1 MSVANED
8 RSFLHV
14 MRRVAAEHGVT
25 TEVLG
30 KGWIIRFTKGETV
43 RHAYGYS
50 LDLNAAATHQLACD
64 KAATSE
70 VLASSGVRHVPHL
83 LFLHPSM
90 ARYAPH
96 AGNWARMLK
105 ACDEFGWEV
114 VIKENAGTGGRGV
127 MRVRSMLELEQAT
140 YALFSQTTS
149 LALAPYIE
157 ADVELRFVMLDGRCE
172 LAFAKERPFVV
183 GDGRRTALELLAA
196 EAGEGGLG
204 RDFRRMIEEYEPDG
218 ARQLASVPPAG
229 AKFLLNWRH
238 NLGQGAVARLVDPTS
253 HGQAAALAGAAAGAI
268 NLRFGR
274 VDVLLTA
281 DGPTVLEV
289 NAGVMM
295 EYIARALP
303 EGQAMSER
311 IYRLAFRSMFPTTV

>member
-14 MRRVAAEHGVT
+14 MRRVAAEHGVV

-30 KGWIIRFTKGETV
+30 KGWIIRFTKGGIV

-50 LDLNAAATHQLACD
+50 LDLNSAATHQLACD
-64 KAATSE
+64 KAATGE
-70 VLASSGVRHVPHL
+70 VLAAAGVRHVPHL

-105 ACDEFGWEV
+105 ACDDFGWDA

-140 YALFSQTTS
+140 YSLFSQTAS
-149 LALAPYIE
+149 LALAPYVDAAI
-157 ADVELRFVMLDGRCE
+157 ELRFVMLDGRCE
-172 LAFAKERPFVV
+172 LAFSKERPFVV
-183 GDGRRTALELLAA
+183 GDGQRTALELLAERA
-196 EAGEGGLG
+196 QSKGFG
-204 RDFRRMIEEYEPDG
+204 RDLRRLIEEYEPDG
-218 ARQLASVPPAG
+218 VRHLATVPPRG
-229 AKFLLNWRH
+229 SRFLLNWRH
-238 NLGQGAVARLVDPTS
+238 NLGQGAVATLVVPNA
-253 HGQAAALAGAAAGAI
+253 QPEALALAEAAAAAL
-268 NLRFGR
+268 NLRFGS
-274 VDVLLTA
+274 VDILLA
-281 DGPTVLEV
+281 SSGPTVLEV

-295 EYIARALP
+295 EYVARSLP
-303 EGQAMSER
+303 EGDALAER
-311 IYRLAFRSMFPTTV
+311 VYRRAFSLMFA

>member
-30 KGWIIRFTKGETV
+30 KGWIIRFTKGDTV

-70 VLASSGVRHVPHL
+70 VLAAAGVRHVPHL

-105 ACDEFGWEV
+105 ACDDFGWDA

-149 LALAPYIE
+149 LALAPHVE
-157 ADVELRFVMLDGRCE
+157 ADVELRFVMLEGRCE

-196 EAGEGGLG
+196 QAGDGGLG
-204 RDFRRMIEEYEPDG
+204 RDLRRMIEEYEPDG

-238 NLGQGAVARLVDPTS
+238 NLGQGAVARLIDTS
-253 HGQAAALAGAAAGAI
+253 TCPEARALAEAAAAAV
-268 NLRFGR
+268 NLRFGSI
-274 VDVLLTA
+274 DVLVPTT
-281 DGPTVLEV
+281 GPSVLEV

-295 EYIARALP
+295 EYVARAMPDGDTL
-303 EGQAMSER
+303 AER
-311 IYRLAFRSMFPTTV
+311 IYRRAFELMFRV

>member
-1 MSVANED
+1 MSVANDD

-14 MRRVAAEHGVT
+14 MRRVAAEHGVAA
-25 TEVLG
+25 EVLG
-30 KGWIIRFTKGETV
+30 KGWIIRFTKGGIV

-50 LDLNAAATHQLACD
+50 LDLNSAATHQLACD

-70 VLASSGVRHVPHL
+70 VLAAAGVRHVPHL

-105 ACDEFGWEV
+105 ACDDFGWDA

-140 YALFSQTTS
+140 YSLFAQTTS
-149 LALAPYIE
+149 LALAPYVE

-183 GDGRRTALELLAA
+183 GDGARTALELLAA
-196 EAGEGGLG
+196 RAAADGLG
-204 RDFRRMIEEYEPDG
+204 RDLRRMIEEYEPDG
-218 ARQLASVPPAG
+218 ARQLACVPPAG
-229 AKFLLNWRH
+229 SRFLLNWRH
-238 NLGQGAVARLVDPTS
+238 NLGQGATATVIDPASRSEALALAVEVART
-253 HGQAAALAGAAAGAI
+253 I
-268 NLRFGR
+268 NLRFGS
-274 VDVLLTA
+274 VDVLLA
-281 DGPTVLEV
+281 EGGPTVLEV

-295 EYIARALP
+295 EYIARTLQQGSDMA
-303 EGQAMSER
+303 ER
-311 IYRLAFRSMFPTTV
+311 IYQRAFELMFS

>member
-14 MRRVAAEHGVT
+14 MRRVASEHGVT

-30 KGWIIRFTKGETV
+30 KGWIIRFTKGDTV

-70 VLASSGVRHVPHL
+70 VLAAAGVRHVPHL

-105 ACDEFGWEV
+105 ACDDFGWDA

-149 LALAPYIE
+149 LALAPHVE

-172 LAFAKERPFVV
+172 LAFAKQRPFVV

-196 EAGEGGLG
+196 QAGEGGLG
-204 RDFRRMIEEYEPDG
+204 RDLRRMIEEYEPDG

-229 AKFLLNWRH
+229 VKFLLNWRH
-238 NLGQGAVARLVDPTS
+238 NLGQGAVATMVEPDASPAAHDLAL
-253 HGQAAALAGAAAGAI
+253 AAAKAVG
-268 NLRFGR
+268 LRFGS
-274 VDVLLTA
+274 VDVLVA
-281 DGPTVLEV
+281 AAGPTVLEI

-295 EYIARALP
+295 EYVSRVMP
-303 EGQAMSER
+303 NGEGISER
-311 IYRLAFRSMFPTTV
+311 VCRKAFEAMFS

>member
-30 KGWIIRFTKGETV
+30 KGWIIRFAKGDTV

-70 VLASSGVRHVPHL
+70 VLAAAGVRHVSHK

-96 AGNWARMLK
+96 AGNWSRMLK
-105 ACDEFGWEV
+105 ACDDFGWDA

-149 LALAPYIE
+149 LALAPYVDAE
-157 ADVELRFVMLDGRCE
+157 VELRFVMLEGRCE

-183 GDGRRTALELLAA
+183 GDGRHTALELLSLQAA
-196 EAGEGGLG
+196 EGGLS
-204 RDFRRMIEEYEPDG
+204 RDLRRMIEEYEPDG

-229 AKFLLNWRH
+229 VKFLLNWRH
-238 NLGQGAVARLVDPTS
+238 NLGQGAVARLIDPGTNPDA
-253 HGQAAALAGAAAGAI
+253 HAIAEAAARAI
-268 NLRFGR
+268 GLRFGS
-274 VDVLLTA
+274 VDVLLPSA
-281 DGPTVLEV
+281 GPTVLEV

-295 EYIARALP
+295 EYIARTLP
-303 EGQAMSER
+303 EGDAMAER
-311 IYRLAFRSMFPTTV
+311 IYRRAFELMFP